1 LLSLLLGLLRGKLYL
16 LGSLRIGSCLG
27 LRILLRAKC
36 GETIALGLGLLG
48 LLGGRR
54 MSLLGA
60 DFFGRVRYSRS
71 FNCPTNLDPNER
83 VWLVCEGVDG
93 TADFTLNGTPIFAL
107 AGAERSGSCDITSQ
121 LRPQNQL
128 TVDVTLLPAG
138 HAEHKPRAAGR
149 AGLGGGI
156 TGEVRL
162 EIRHAAT

>member
-1 LLSLLLGLLRGKLYL
+1 MPTPHIIR
-16 LGSLRIGSCLG
+16 
-27 LRILLRAKC
+27 LRAPWQLQALVRYGPVGS
-36 GETIALGLGLLG
+36 GELQEQSADLPPAAKAEVPGDWTQ
-48 LLGGRR
+48 
-54 MSLLGA
+54 LLGA